1 MDGIENMEIT
11 NSDPANLDNLNQEEI
26 IDLTD
31 SKQSLN
37 KNTNPENLQIN
48 ENGETADEDNEDLFE
63 GDYEE
68 FQDKSFYADT
78 DYQPNLIENY
88 SSIVSNRRQEL
99 YKIIIIRPKK
109 EFEAPSAFNDKGPG
123 EEGNGNNFEFKPIR
137 SNEFPSGDRAILEM
151 GFQTNNESYEKS
163 YQVPRMR
170 MQNALTQVENG
181 LSDIIDI
188 YENRANAYLKDPV
201 KLNNIENFLHKVRS
215 RMEEA
220 LQSNET
226 IDIFQND
233 FDLSR
238 NNQLENASDKK
249 VNETQVEIRSFRDNI
264 LAGQK
269 SKKEKSVNYVRIVK
283 NDEVFIAHS
292 LIRNLSFEERARI
305 IGIPYQSQILFWDF
319 VDPEINSQVF
329 SLEIPMEITCFEFCP
344 TNTNLLICGM
354 ISGQLII
361 YEIKDLLGLLKG
373 SNQSEN
379 ANFMKKGKKFFL
391 LFFIA
396 LKKENMYTYY
406 ITPIFE
412 SHKTHL
418 NSMKWFPKNYSFA
431 KYNLTQNTSGDV
443 SLLATLGEDGLILI
457 WDMKNFDRSVFNDTS
472 NYIKPI
478 MRCEVNKMD
487 CNKKFIFKIFLN
499 FLSKKFLFYKILR
512 K

>member
-226 IDIFQND
+226 IDIFQTD

-238 NNQLENASDKK
+238 K
-249 VNETQVEIRSFRDNI
+249 V
-264 LAGQK
+264 
-269 SKKEKSVNYVRIVK
+269 SVPTS
-283 NDEVFIAHS
+283 S
-292 LIRNLSFEERARI
+292 L
-305 IGIPYQSQILFWDF
+305 
-319 VDPEINSQVF
+319 
-329 SLEIPMEITCFEFCP
+329 P
-344 TNTNLLICGM
+344 T
-354 ISGQLII
+354 
-361 YEIKDLLGLLKG
+361 
-373 SNQSEN
+373 
-379 ANFMKKGKKFFL
+379 
-391 LFFIA
+391 
-396 LKKENMYTYY
+396 
-406 ITPIFE
+406 
-412 SHKTHL
+412 
-418 NSMKWFPKNYSFA
+418 
-431 KYNLTQNTSGDV
+431 
-443 SLLATLGEDGLILI
+443 
-457 WDMKNFDRSVFNDTS
+457 
-472 NYIKPI
+472 
-478 MRCEVNKMD
+478 
-487 CNKKFIFKIFLN
+487 
-499 FLSKKFLFYKILR
+499 
-512 K
+512 